1 MTDSIKITALSDI
14 GSNIGFNSLLP
25 VVNMNGTPTT
35 QKSNLQNMGNLI
47 LSSAG
52 GSYFVPAAQALLAQ
66 TVTNAA
72 QPNITSVG
80 TLSTLTTTGNITV
93 NAGGYFIGDGGYLSN
108 VIGSTGNITFNGDN
122 IQSTNDVVNILVNGN
137 RWIFN
142 DSGYM
147 EIPNDGSFG
156 ALNSSILAFSSQ
168 NNKPIFIEVLDTGNS
183 IAQQWV
189 FDNAGNLTLPGNT
202 FAVNYA
208 NGDPVPLGGASGL
221 PISNGTSNI
230 NIATADGNV
239 TIVANGE
246 TWTFDP
252 SGNLTIPGNVNL
264 PLVAKLNSGGIGV
277 TNAAEFGTEVT
288 VDGSNIING
297 SQIYMGAGTAESRAI
312 VNSTGNSLMYTG
324 VENPGFAGTVAV
336 DPGVTSEYAIQVGSN
351 NQIEIG
357 AVVGPITTTEYV
369 AGLGVLN
376 ATGNINGMFANANVT
391 VIGSGDLGWSFDNN
405 GNLTLPGNLVISGNT
420 SVFGT
425 DAALIQPTN
434 DLPLLSISS
443 GANGAVSSVWV
454 EDIGNVSS
462 SNIAAVYAN
471 PTPGSGIVRIAVGQ
485 NGGGGPNLWDFD
497 ASGNLTA
504 PGDIGANSG
513 SFAGAVTAQ
522 IVISTPTTYASL
534 PTPVM
539 GARALIT
546 DANIPAAGNFG
557 AQVGAGGFNKSPVW
571 SDGTNWYIG

>member
-108 VIGSTGNITFNGDN
+108 VIGSTGNITFNGDD
-122 IQSTNDVVNILVNGN
+122 IQSTNDVVNILGNNYVQLQSNDTYMRVEDGEADIEVNGN

-142 DSGYM
+142 NSGYM
-147 EIPNDGSFG
+147 EIPNEGSFG

-189 FDNAGNLTLPGNT
+189 
-202 FAVNYA
+202 
-208 NGDPVPLGGASGL
+208 
-221 PISNGTSNI
+221 
-230 NIATADGNV
+230 
-239 TIVANGE
+239 
-246 TWTFDP
+246 FDP

-376 ATGNINGMFANANVT
+376 ATRNINGMFANANVT

-471 PTPGSGIVRIAVGQ
+471 PTPAPGIVRIAVGQ
-485 NGGGGPNLWDFD
+485 NGSPGPNLWDFGAD
-497 ASGNLTA
+497 GNLTA
-504 PGDIGANSG
+504 PGDIAANSFTTDGSGGDLTLTGGNISGANSG

-534 PTPVM
+534 PAAAM
-539 GARALIT
+539 GARAFIT